1 MSNPFKNIE
10 PHKVWQY
17 FYEIT
22 QIPRPSKNE
31 DKIITY
37 LENFAKSKNLEY
49 KKDRVNNIVIR
60 KPASKGGE
68 NKPMVALQCH
78 VDMVCEK
85 NNDVDKDFL
94 KDPIEAYIDGEWV
107 KAKGTTL
114 GADDGIGVAMQLAI
128 LDSDIDGIGPI
139 ECLFTVDEE
148 TGLTGA
154 NGLEKDMIRSK
165 YLINLDSEDEGQIFI
180 GCAGGK
186 NTLGFLPIKYQSGQE
201 KNSVEV
207 FVSGLQGGHSGDDIE
222 KKRGNAIKLL
232 TRIVYDLLN
241 SNETIQLVNIE
252 GGNLHNAIPR
262 EATAVL
268 CYDNEDDYNKIKNII
283 ADYQNI
289 FKTELKISDPG
300 VKVTITKK
308 DITNKWIDREMAFR
322 LIRLLYVLPHGVFA
336 WSQDIPDFV
345 ETSTNLASI
354 KKQDEQYII
363 TTSQRSSLESAKE
376 NICNKVKSAFE
387 LAQANVE
394 VNDGYPGWTPN
405 PESYLLKLVAEETE
419 KVLNKKPVI
428 RAIHAGLECGLFSEK
443 FPGLEMVSIGP
454 EMKGVH
460 SPDERLLIP
469 SVKRTF
475 DILINVLKKIDK

>member
-154 NGLEKDMIRSK
+154 NGLENDMIKSK

-241 SNETIQLVNIE
+241 SNETIQLANIE

-283 ADYQNI
+283 ADYQNV

-308 DITNKWIDREMAFR
+308 DITNKWLDREMAFR

>member
-31 DKIITY
+31 DKIIAY

-128 LDSDIDGIGPI
+128 LDSDIEGIGPI

-154 NGLEKDMIRSK
+154 NGLENDMIKSK

-207 FVSGLQGGHSGDDIE
+207 FVSGLKGGHSGDDIE

>member
-1 MSNPFKNIE
+1 
-10 PHKVWQY
+10 
-17 FYEIT
+17 
-22 QIPRPSKNE
+22 
-31 DKIITY
+31 
-37 LENFAKSKNLEY
+37 
-49 KKDRVNNIVIR
+49 
-60 KPASKGGE
+60 
-68 NKPMVALQCH
+68 MVALQCH

-154 NGLEKDMIRSK
+154 NGLENDMIKSK

-300 VKVTITKK
+300 VKITITKK
-308 DITNKWIDREMAFR
+308 DITNKWLDREMAFR

>member
-1 MSNPFKNIE
+1 MNNPFINFE

-31 DKIITY
+31 DKIIAY

-94 KDPIEAYIDGEWV
+94 KDPIEPYIDGEWV

-128 LDSDIDGIGPI
+128 LDSDIEGIGPI

-186 NTLGFLPIKYQSGQE
+186 NTLGFLPIKYQSVQE
-201 KNSVEV
+201 KNSVEI

-268 CYDNEDDYNKIKNII
+268 CYDNEDDYNKIKNIVI
-283 ADYQNI
+283 DYQNI

-300 VKVTITKK
+300 VKITITKK
-308 DITNKWIDREMAFR
+308 DITNKWLDREMAFR

>member
-1 MSNPFKNIE
+1 MNNPFINFE

-31 DKIITY
+31 DKIIAY

-154 NGLEKDMIRSK
+154 NGLENDMIKSK

-186 NTLGFLPIKYQSGQE
+186 NTLGFLPIKYQSVQE
-201 KNSVEV
+201 KNSVEI

-268 CYDNEDDYNKIKNII
+268 CYDNEDDYNKIKNIVI
-283 ADYQNI
+283 DYQNI

-300 VKVTITKK
+300 VKITITKK
-308 DITNKWIDREMAFR
+308 DITNKWLDREMAFR
-322 LIRLLYVLPHGVFA
+322 LIRLIYVLPHGVFA

-354 KKQDEQYII
+354 KKQDEHYII

-387 LAQANVE
+387 LAQANVK

>member
-31 DKIITY
+31 DKIIAY

-128 LDSDIDGIGPI
+128 LDSDIEGIGPI

-154 NGLEKDMIRSK
+154 NGLENDMIKSK

-207 FVSGLQGGHSGDDIE
+207 FVSGLKGGHSGDDIE

-300 VKVTITKK
+300 VKITITKK
-308 DITNKWIDREMAFR
+308 DITNKWLDREMAFR

-354 KKQDEQYII
+354 KKQDEHYII

>member
-154 NGLEKDMIRSK
+154 NGLENDMIKSK

-268 CYDNEDDYNKIKNII
+268 CYDNEDDYNKIKNIVE
-283 ADYQNI
+283 DYQNI

>member
-1 MSNPFKNIE
+1 MSNPFKNLE

-94 KDPIEAYIDGEWV
+94 KDPIEAYINGEWV

-154 NGLEKDMIRSK
+154 NGLENDMIKSK

-300 VKVTITKK
+300 VKITITKK

>member
-1 MSNPFKNIE
+1 MNNPFINFE

-31 DKIITY
+31 DKIIAY

-154 NGLEKDMIRSK
+154 NGLENDMIKSK

-186 NTLGFLPIKYQSGQE
+186 NTLGFLPIKYQSVQE
-201 KNSVEV
+201 KNSVEI

-268 CYDNEDDYNKIKNII
+268 CYDNEDDYNKIKNIVE
-283 ADYQNI
+283 DYQNI

-300 VKVTITKK
+300 VKITITKK
-308 DITNKWIDREMAFR
+308 DITNKWLDREMAFR

>member
-1 MSNPFKNIE
+1 MNNPFINFE

-31 DKIITY
+31 DKIIAY

-154 NGLEKDMIRSK
+154 NGLENDMIKSK

-186 NTLGFLPIKYQSGQE
+186 NTLGFLPIKYQSVQE

-268 CYDNEDDYNKIKNII
+268 CYDNEDDYNKIKNIV

>member
-1 MSNPFKNIE
+1 MSNPFKNLE

-31 DKIITY
+31 DKIIAY

-154 NGLEKDMIRSK
+154 NGLENDMIKSK

-186 NTLGFLPIKYQSGQE
+186 NTLGFLPIKYQSVQE
-201 KNSVEV
+201 KNSVEI

-268 CYDNEDDYNKIKNII
+268 CYDNEDDYNKIKNIVE
-283 ADYQNI
+283 DYQNI

-300 VKVTITKK
+300 VKITITKK
-308 DITNKWIDREMAFR
+308 DITNKWLDREMAFR

-354 KKQDEQYII
+354 KKQDEHYII

>member
-1 MSNPFKNIE
+1 MSNPFKNLE

-31 DKIITY
+31 DKIIAY

-154 NGLEKDMIRSK
+154 NGLENDMIKSK

-268 CYDNEDDYNKIKNII
+268 CYDNEDDYNKIKNIV

-300 VKVTITKK
+300 VKITITKK
-308 DITNKWIDREMAFR
+308 DITNKWLDREMAFR

>member
-1 MSNPFKNIE
+1 MNNPFINFE

-31 DKIITY
+31 DKIIAY

-68 NKPMVALQCH
+68 NKPMIALQCH

-94 KDPIEAYIDGEWV
+94 KDPIEPYIDGEWV

-128 LDSDIDGIGPI
+128 LDSDIEGIGPI

-154 NGLEKDMIRSK
+154 NGLEKDMIKSK

-186 NTLGFLPIKYQSGQE
+186 NTLGFLLIKYQSGQE

-268 CYDNEDDYNKIKNII
+268 CYDNEDDYNKIKNIVK
-283 ADYQNI
+283 DYQNI

-300 VKVTITKK
+300 VKITITKK
-308 DITNKWIDREMAFR
+308 DITNKWLDREMAFR
-322 LIRLLYVLPHGVFA
+322 LIRLIYVLPHGVFA

-387 LAQANVE
+387 LAQANVK

>member
-1 MSNPFKNIE
+1 MNNPFINFE

-31 DKIITY
+31 DKIIAY

-94 KDPIEAYIDGEWV
+94 KDPIEPYIDGEWV

-128 LDSDIDGIGPI
+128 LDSDIEGIGPI

-186 NTLGFLPIKYQSGQE
+186 NTLGFLPIKYQSVQE
-201 KNSVEV
+201 KNSVEI

-268 CYDNEDDYNKIKNII
+268 CYDNEDDYNKIKNIVE
-283 ADYQNI
+283 DYQNI

-300 VKVTITKK
+300 VKITITKK
-308 DITNKWIDREMAFR
+308 DITNKWLDREMAFR

-354 KKQDEQYII
+354 KKQDEHYII

-394 VNDGYPGWTPN
+394 VNDEYPGWTPN

>member
-268 CYDNEDDYNKIKNII
+268 CYDNEDDYNKIKNIVI
-283 ADYQNI
+283 DYQNI

>member
-1 MSNPFKNIE
+1 MNNPFINFE

-31 DKIITY
+31 DKIIAY

-60 KPASKGGE
+60 KHASKGGE

-94 KDPIEAYIDGEWV
+94 KDPIEPYIDGEWV

-128 LDSDIDGIGPI
+128 LDSDIEGIGPI

-186 NTLGFLPIKYQSGQE
+186 NTLGFLPIKYQSVQE
-201 KNSVEV
+201 KNSVEI

-268 CYDNEDDYNKIKNII
+268 CYDNEDDYNKIKNIVI
-283 ADYQNI
+283 DYQNI

-300 VKVTITKK
+300 VKITITKK
-308 DITNKWIDREMAFR
+308 DITNKWLDREMAFR
-322 LIRLLYVLPHGVFA
+322 LIRLIYVLPHGVFA

-354 KKQDEQYII
+354 KKQDEHYII

>member
-1 MSNPFKNIE
+1 MNNPFINFE

-31 DKIITY
+31 DKIIAY

-94 KDPIEAYIDGEWV
+94 KDPIEPYIDGEWV

-128 LDSDIDGIGPI
+128 LDSDIEGIGPI

-186 NTLGFLPIKYQSGQE
+186 NTLGFLPIKYQSVQE

-268 CYDNEDDYNKIKNII
+268 CYDNEDDYNKIKNIVI
-283 ADYQNI
+283 DYQNI

-300 VKVTITKK
+300 VKITITKK
-308 DITNKWIDREMAFR
+308 DITNKWLDREMAFR

-354 KKQDEQYII
+354 KKQDEHYII

>member
-1 MSNPFKNIE
+1 MNNPFINFE

-31 DKIITY
+31 DKIIAY

-154 NGLEKDMIRSK
+154 NGLENDMIKSK

-186 NTLGFLPIKYQSGQE
+186 NTLGFLPIKYQSVQE
-201 KNSVEV
+201 KNSVEI

-268 CYDNEDDYNKIKNII
+268 CYDNEDDYNKIKNIVE
-283 ADYQNI
+283 DYQNI

-300 VKVTITKK
+300 VKITITKK

-354 KKQDEQYII
+354 KKQDEHYII

>member
-1 MSNPFKNIE
+1 MNNPFINFE
-10 PHKVWQY
+10 PHKVWRY

-31 DKIITY
+31 DKIIAY

-94 KDPIEAYIDGEWV
+94 KDPIEPYIDGEWV

-128 LDSDIDGIGPI
+128 LDSDIEGIGPI

-186 NTLGFLPIKYQSGQE
+186 NTLGFLPIKYQSVQE
-201 KNSVEV
+201 KNSVEI

-268 CYDNEDDYNKIKNII
+268 CYDNEDDYNKIKNIVE
-283 ADYQNI
+283 DYQNI

-300 VKVTITKK
+300 VKITITKK
-308 DITNKWIDREMAFR
+308 DITNKCLDREMAFR
-322 LIRLLYVLPHGVFA
+322 LIRLIYVLPHGVFA

-354 KKQDEQYII
+354 KKQDEHYII

>member
-1 MSNPFKNIE
+1 MSNPFKNLE

-31 DKIITY
+31 DKIIAY

-94 KDPIEAYIDGEWV
+94 KDPIEAYINGEWV

-154 NGLEKDMIRSK
+154 NGLENDMIKSK

-186 NTLGFLPIKYQSGQE
+186 NTLGYLPIKYQSGQE
-201 KNSVEV
+201 KNIVEV

-268 CYDNEDDYNKIKNII
+268 CYDNEDDYNKIKNIVE
-283 ADYQNI
+283 DFQNI

-308 DITNKWIDREMAFR
+308 GNTNKWLDREMAVR

-354 KKQDEQYII
+354 KKQNEQYII

-376 NICNKVKSAFE
+376 NICNMVKSAFE
-387 LAQANVE
+387 LAQARVE

>member
-154 NGLEKDMIRSK
+154 NGLENDMIKSK

-207 FVSGLQGGHSGDDIE
+207 FVSGLKGGHSGDDIE

-300 VKVTITKK
+300 VKITITKK
-308 DITNKWIDREMAFR
+308 DITNKWLDREMAFR

>member
-1 MSNPFKNIE
+1 MNNPFINFE

-31 DKIITY
+31 DKIIAY

-94 KDPIEAYIDGEWV
+94 KDPIEPYIDGEWV

-128 LDSDIDGIGPI
+128 LDSDIEGIGPI

-186 NTLGFLPIKYQSGQE
+186 NTLGFLPIKYQSVQE
-201 KNSVEV
+201 KNSVEI

-268 CYDNEDDYNKIKNII
+268 CYDNEDDYNKIKNIVI
-283 ADYQNI
+283 DYQNI

-300 VKVTITKK
+300 VKITITKK
-308 DITNKWIDREMAFR
+308 DITNKWLDREMAFR
-322 LIRLLYVLPHGVFA
+322 LIRLIYVLPHGVFA

-354 KKQDEQYII
+354 KKQDEHYII

-469 SVKRTF
+469 TVKRTF
-475 DILINVLKKIDK
+475 DILVNVLKKIDK

>member
-1 MSNPFKNIE
+1 MNNPFINFE

-31 DKIITY
+31 DKIIAY

-154 NGLEKDMIRSK
+154 NGLENDMIKSK

-186 NTLGFLPIKYQSGQE
+186 NTLGFLPIKYQSVQE
-201 KNSVEV
+201 KNSVEI

-268 CYDNEDDYNKIKNII
+268 CYDNEDDYNKIKNIVE
-283 ADYQNI
+283 DYQNI

-300 VKVTITKK
+300 VKITITKK
-308 DITNKWIDREMAFR
+308 DITNKWLDREMAFR

-354 KKQDEQYII
+354 KKQDEHYII

-428 RAIHAGLECGLFSEK
+428 RAIHAG
-443 FPGLEMVSIGP
+443 
-454 EMKGVH
+454 
-460 SPDERLLIP
+460 
-469 SVKRTF
+469 
-475 DILINVLKKIDK
+475 

>member
-1 MSNPFKNIE
+1 MNNPFINLE
-10 PHKVWQY
+10 PNKVWQY

-22 QIPRPSKNE
+22 QIPRPSKKE
-31 DKIITY
+31 DKIIAY

-49 KKDRVNNIVIR
+49 KKDRVGNIVIR

-94 KDPIEAYIDGEWV
+94 NDPIEPYIDGEWV

-128 LDSDIDGIGPI
+128 LDSDIEGIGPI

-154 NGLEKDMIRSK
+154 NGLENDMIKSK

-186 NTLGFLPIKYQSGQE
+186 NTLGYLPIKYQSGQE

-232 TRIVYDLLN
+232 NRIVYDLLN

-262 EATAVL
+262 EAIAVL
-268 CYDNEDDYNKIKNII
+268 CYDNEDGYNKIKNIVE
-283 ADYQNI
+283 DFQNI

-308 DITNKWIDREMAFR
+308 GNTNKWLDREMAVR

-354 KKQDEQYII
+354 KKQNEQYII

-376 NICNKVKSAFE
+376 NICNMVKSAFE
-387 LAQANVE
+387 LAQARVE

-419 KVLNKKPVI
+419 KVLNKKPII

-443 FPGLEMVSIGP
+443 FPWLEMVSIGP

-469 SVKRTF
+469 TVKRTF
-475 DILINVLKKIDK
+475 DILVNVLKKIDK

>member
-1 MSNPFKNIE
+1 MNNPFINFE

-31 DKIITY
+31 DKIIAY

-94 KDPIEAYIDGEWV
+94 KDPIEPYIDGEWV

-128 LDSDIDGIGPI
+128 LDSDIEGIGPI

-241 SNETIQLVNIE
+241 SDETIQLVNIE

-268 CYDNEDDYNKIKNII
+268 CYDNEDDYNKIKNIVE
-283 ADYQNI
+283 DYQNI

-300 VKVTITKK
+300 VKITITKE
-308 DITNKWIDREMAFR
+308 DITNKWLDREMAFR

-336 WSQDIPDFV
+336 WSQDISDFV

-354 KKQDEQYII
+354 KKQDEHYII

>member
-1 MSNPFKNIE
+1 MNNPFINFE

-31 DKIITY
+31 DKIIAY

-154 NGLEKDMIRSK
+154 NGLENDMIKSK

-201 KNSVEV
+201 KNSVEI

-268 CYDNEDDYNKIKNII
+268 CYDNEDDYNKIKNIVE
-283 ADYQNI
+283 DYQNI

-300 VKVTITKK
+300 VKITITKK
-308 DITNKWIDREMAFR
+308 DITNKWLDREMAFR

>member
-1 MSNPFKNIE
+1 
-10 PHKVWQY
+10 
-17 FYEIT
+17 
-22 QIPRPSKNE
+22 
-31 DKIITY
+31 
-37 LENFAKSKNLEY
+37 
-49 KKDRVNNIVIR
+49 
-60 KPASKGGE
+60 
-68 NKPMVALQCH
+68 
-78 VDMVCEK
+78 
-85 NNDVDKDFL
+85 
-94 KDPIEAYIDGEWV
+94 
-107 KAKGTTL
+107 
-114 GADDGIGVAMQLAI
+114 
-128 LDSDIDGIGPI
+128 DSDIDGIGPI

-154 NGLEKDMIRSK
+154 NGLENDMIKSK

-186 NTLGFLPIKYQSGQE
+186 NTLGFLPIKYQSVQE

-268 CYDNEDDYNKIKNII
+268 CYDNEDDYNKIKNIVE
-283 ADYQNI
+283 DYQNI

-300 VKVTITKK
+300 VKITITKK
-308 DITNKWIDREMAFR
+308 DITNKWLDREMAFR

-363 TTSQRSSLESAKE
+363 NTSQRSSLESAKE

>member
-1 MSNPFKNIE
+1 MNNPFINFE

-31 DKIITY
+31 DKIIAY

-154 NGLEKDMIRSK
+154 NGLENDMIKSK

-268 CYDNEDDYNKIKNII
+268 CYDNEDDYNKIKNIV

-300 VKVTITKK
+300 VKITITKK
-308 DITNKWIDREMAFR
+308 DITNKWLDREMAFR

>member
-1 MSNPFKNIE
+1 MNNPFINFE

-31 DKIITY
+31 DKIIAY

-154 NGLEKDMIRSK
+154 NGLENDMIKSK

-186 NTLGFLPIKYQSGQE
+186 NTLGFLPIKYQSVQE
-201 KNSVEV
+201 KNSVEI

-268 CYDNEDDYNKIKNII
+268 CYDNEDDYNKIKNIVI
-283 ADYQNI
+283 DYQNI

-300 VKVTITKK
+300 VKITITKK
-308 DITNKWIDREMAFR
+308 DITNKWLDREMAFR

-354 KKQDEQYII
+354 KKQDEHYII

>member
-1 MSNPFKNIE
+1 MNNPFINFE

-31 DKIITY
+31 DKIIAY

-94 KDPIEAYIDGEWV
+94 KDPIEPYIDGEWV

-128 LDSDIDGIGPI
+128 LDSDIEGIGPI

-268 CYDNEDDYNKIKNII
+268 CYDNEDDYNKIKNIVI
-283 ADYQNI
+283 DYQNI

-300 VKVTITKK
+300 VKITITKK
-308 DITNKWIDREMAFR
+308 DITNKWLDREMAFR
-322 LIRLLYVLPHGVFA
+322 LIRLIYVLPHGVFA

-354 KKQDEQYII
+354 KKQDEHYII

>member
-1 MSNPFKNIE
+1 MNNPFINFE

-31 DKIITY
+31 DKIIAY

-68 NKPMVALQCH
+68 NKPMIALQCH

-94 KDPIEAYIDGEWV
+94 KDPIEPYIDGEWV

-128 LDSDIDGIGPI
+128 LDSDIEGIGPI

-186 NTLGFLPIKYQSGQE
+186 NTLGFLLIKYQSGQE

-207 FVSGLQGGHSGDDIE
+207 FVSGLKGGHSGDDIE

-300 VKVTITKK
+300 VKITITKK
-308 DITNKWIDREMAFR
+308 DITNKWLDREMAFR
-322 LIRLLYVLPHGVFA
+322 LIRLIYVLPHGVFA

-354 KKQDEQYII
+354 KKQDEHYII

>member
-1 MSNPFKNIE
+1 MNNPFINFE

-31 DKIITY
+31 DKIIAY

-94 KDPIEAYIDGEWV
+94 KDPIEPYIDGEWV

-128 LDSDIDGIGPI
+128 LDSDIEGIGPI

-241 SNETIQLVNIE
+241 SDETIQLVNIE

-268 CYDNEDDYNKIKNII
+268 CYDNEDDYNKIKNIVE
-283 ADYQNI
+283 DYQNI

-300 VKVTITKK
+300 VKITITKK
-308 DITNKWIDREMAFR
+308 DITNKWLDREMAFR

-354 KKQDEQYII
+354 KKQDEHYII

-469 SVKRTF
+469 SVKSTF

>member
-1 MSNPFKNIE
+1 MSNPFKNLE

-94 KDPIEAYIDGEWV
+94 KDPIEAYINGEWV

-154 NGLEKDMIRSK
+154 NGLENDMIKSK

-186 NTLGFLPIKYQSGQE
+186 NTLGFLPIKYQSVQE
-201 KNSVEV
+201 KNSVEI

-300 VKVTITKK
+300 VKITITKK
-308 DITNKWIDREMAFR
+308 DITNKWLDREMAFR

>member
-1 MSNPFKNIE
+1 MSNPFKNLE

-154 NGLEKDMIRSK
+154 NGLENDMIKSK

-300 VKVTITKK
+300 VKITITKK
-308 DITNKWIDREMAFR
+308 DITNKWLDREMAFR

>member
-1 MSNPFKNIE
+1 MNNPFINFE

-31 DKIITY
+31 DKIIAY

-94 KDPIEAYIDGEWV
+94 KDPIEPYIDGEWV

-128 LDSDIDGIGPI
+128 LDSDIEGIGPI

-186 NTLGFLPIKYQSGQE
+186 NTLGFLPIKYQSVQE
-201 KNSVEV
+201 KNSVEI

-300 VKVTITKK
+300 VKITITKK
-308 DITNKWIDREMAFR
+308 DITNKWLDREMAFR

-354 KKQDEQYII
+354 KKQDEHYII

-394 VNDGYPGWTPN
+394 VNDVYPGWTPN

>member
-1 MSNPFKNIE
+1 MNNPFINFE

-31 DKIITY
+31 DKIIAY

-154 NGLEKDMIRSK
+154 NGLENDMIKSK

-186 NTLGFLPIKYQSGQE
+186 NTLGFLPIKYQSVQE
-201 KNSVEV
+201 KNSVEI

-241 SNETIQLVNIE
+241 SNETIQLANIE

-268 CYDNEDDYNKIKNII
+268 CYDNEDDYNKIKNIVE
-283 ADYQNI
+283 DYQNI

-300 VKVTITKK
+300 VKITITKK
-308 DITNKWIDREMAFR
+308 DITNKWLDREMAFR

-354 KKQDEQYII
+354 KKQDEHYII

>member
-154 NGLEKDMIRSK
+154 NGLENDMIKSK

-186 NTLGFLPIKYQSGQE
+186 NTLGFLPIKYQSVQE

-283 ADYQNI
+283 ADYQNV

-300 VKVTITKK
+300 VKITITKK
-308 DITNKWIDREMAFR
+308 DITNKWLDREMAFR

>member
-1 MSNPFKNIE
+1 MNNPFINFE

-31 DKIITY
+31 DKIIAY

-94 KDPIEAYIDGEWV
+94 KDPIEPYIDGEWV

-128 LDSDIDGIGPI
+128 LDSDIEGIGPI

-186 NTLGFLPIKYQSGQE
+186 NTLGFLPIKYQSVQE
-201 KNSVEV
+201 KNSVEI

-268 CYDNEDDYNKIKNII
+268 CYDNEDDYNKIKNIVI
-283 ADYQNI
+283 DYQNI

-300 VKVTITKK
+300 VKITITKK
-308 DITNKWIDREMAFR
+308 DITNKWLDREMAFR
-322 LIRLLYVLPHGVFA
+322 LIRLIYVLPHGVFA

-354 KKQDEQYII
+354 KKQDEHYII

-387 LAQANVE
+387 LAQANVK

>member
-154 NGLEKDMIRSK
+154 NGLENDMIKSK

-186 NTLGFLPIKYQSGQE
+186 NTLGFLPIKYQSVQE

-268 CYDNEDDYNKIKNII
+268 CYDNEDDYNKIKNIV

>member
-1 MSNPFKNIE
+1 MNNPFINFE

-31 DKIITY
+31 DKIIAY

-94 KDPIEAYIDGEWV
+94 KDPIEPYIDGEWV

-128 LDSDIDGIGPI
+128 LDSDIEGIGPI

-186 NTLGFLPIKYQSGQE
+186 NTLGFLPIKYQSVQE
-201 KNSVEV
+201 KNSVEI

-268 CYDNEDDYNKIKNII
+268 CYDNEDDYNKIKNIVI
-283 ADYQNI
+283 DYQNI

-300 VKVTITKK
+300 VKITITKK
-308 DITNKWIDREMAFR
+308 DITNKWLDREMAFR
-322 LIRLLYVLPHGVFA
+322 LIRLIYVLPHGVFA

-354 KKQDEQYII
+354 KKQDEHYII